1 MNKKRIAYVVIEMP
15 DIENIQN
22 VEDIAFA
29 FPYVVGVFSRESLAV
44 KTAEK
49 LSIKNQGY
57 IYLIEDYELNM
68 VYEANDEEAEREIS
82 ESLEKMVKEGVID
95 YKIGEDGQF
104 YFEVVDKDEW
114 YIQNSKSRILQT
126 QQMG

>member
-15 DIENIQN
+15 DIENIQD

-104 YFEVVDKDEW
+104 YFEVVDKDE
-114 YIQNSKSRILQT
+114 
-126 QQMG
+126 

>member
-15 DIENIQN
+15 DIENIQD